1 MFVETARKFGFG
13 DSVEVVVA
21 EKSDK
26 ESDIVRVIN
35 LIIENQKKLRLLET
49 EVETKLYRK

>member
-13 DSVEVVVA
+13 DSVEVVV